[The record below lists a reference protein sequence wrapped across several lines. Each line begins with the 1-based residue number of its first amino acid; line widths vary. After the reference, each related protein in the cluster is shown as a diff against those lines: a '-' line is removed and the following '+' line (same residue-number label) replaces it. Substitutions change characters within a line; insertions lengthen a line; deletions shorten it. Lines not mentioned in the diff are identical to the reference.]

1 MKNLLNGLYKID
13 IEFGFLFLYN
23 DKKYLKMRCSLWIFS
38 LVVQVLQIFGPL
50 HVGSLYSGSF

>member
-23 DKKYLKMRCSLWIFS
+23 DKKYLKMRCSLGIFS